1 MRLLAEDGVPSSSGG
16 PAEVG
21 WLLLSA
27 GSLPSFWI
35 RSAGRRRG
43 HLSVFCFFFCFYFF
57 RATSDGMGW
66 GPETFWAA
74 FASIYTPAIE
84 CHVEMSLNFFMK
96 GNLGATGEGTLM
108 LYIWAILAKVY
119 I

>member
-1 MRLLAEDGVPSSSGG
+1 MK
-16 PAEVG
+16 
-21 WLLLSA
+21 
-27 GSLPSFWI
+27 
-35 RSAGRRRG
+35 GRRRG
-43 HLSVFCFFFCFYFF
+43 VTCLFSVLFFNFF

-66 GPETFWAA
+66 GSETFWAA

-108 LYIWAILAKVY
+108 RYIWVILAKVY